1 MKKKFDTL
9 FLDRDGVIN
18 YKIENDYVKSIQD
31 FKFIPEFI
39 YVVKDLSLLFN
50 RIIIITNQQGIGKGL
65 MSISDLNEIHEY
77 MLNTINDNNGKIDK
91 IYFCPH
97 HPAKGFPNENKKYKV
112 ICSCRKPKPG
122 MYLEIANELNISLS
136 ETIVVGDSLRDLE
149 AAQKVGAQ
157 SILVLTGKGEKTY
170 QYSYNRSPKC
180 RKIYACKRH
189 YKKEKIC
196 YWSRSRINKRQQFC
210 FF

>member
-1 MKKKFDTL
+1 MSNSRGQVILMKKKFDTL

-18 YKIENDYVKSIQD
+18 HKIENDYVKSIQD

-97 HPAKGFPNENKKYKV
+97 LASEN
-112 ICSCRKPKPG
+112 CFCRKPSPG
-122 MYLEIANELNISLS
+122 MIQKAFQDYPDIDRSKSYFI
-136 ETIVVGDSLRDLE
+136 GDSDSDMQAGKAEKLISI
-149 AAQKVGAQ
+149 KV
-157 SILVLTGKGEKTY
+157 SSEFTILHWFNSL
-170 QYSYNRSPKC
+170 
-180 RKIYACKRH
+180 
-189 YKKEKIC
+189 
-196 YWSRSRINKRQQFC
+196 
-210 FF
+210 

>member
-1 MKKKFDTL
+1 MNKKFDTL

-18 YKIENDYVKSIQD
+18 HKIENDYVKSIQD

-97 HPAKGFPNENKKYKV
+97 LASEN
-112 ICSCRKPKPG
+112 CFCRKPSPG
-122 MYLEIANELNISLS
+122 MIQKAFQDYPDIDRSKSYFI
-136 ETIVVGDSLRDLE
+136 GDSDSDMQAGKAEKLISI
-149 AAQKVGAQ
+149 KV
-157 SILVLTGKGEKTY
+157 SSEFTVLHWFN
-170 QYSYNRSPKC
+170 SL
-180 RKIYACKRH
+180 
-189 YKKEKIC
+189 
-196 YWSRSRINKRQQFC
+196 
-210 FF
+210 

>member
-1 MKKKFDTL
+1 MNKKFDTL

-39 YVVKDLSLLFN
+39 HVVKNLSLLFN

-77 MLNTINDNNGKIDK
+77 MLNIINDNNGKIDK

-97 HPAKGFPNENKKYKV
+97 LASEN
-112 ICSCRKPKPG
+112 CLCRKPSPG
-122 MYLEIANELNISLS
+122 MIQKAFQDYPDIDRSKSYFI
-136 ETIVVGDSLRDLE
+136 GDSDSDMQAGKAEKLISI
-149 AAQKVGAQ
+149 KV
-157 SILVLTGKGEKTY
+157 SSEFTVLHWFN
-170 QYSYNRSPKC
+170 SL
-180 RKIYACKRH
+180 
-189 YKKEKIC
+189 
-196 YWSRSRINKRQQFC
+196 
-210 FF
+210 

>member
-18 YKIENDYVKSIQD
+18 YKIENDYVKSIKD

-39 YVVKDLSLLFN
+39 DVVKDLSLLFN

-97 HPAKGFPNENKKYKV
+97 LASEN
-112 ICSCRKPKPG
+112 CLCRKPSPG
-122 MYLEIANELNISLS
+122 MIQKAFQDYPDIDRSKSYFI
-136 ETIVVGDSLRDLE
+136 GDSDSDMQAGKAEKLISI
-149 AAQKVGAQ
+149 KV
-157 SILVLTGKGEKTY
+157 SSEFTVLHWFN
-170 QYSYNRSPKC
+170 SL
-180 RKIYACKRH
+180 
-189 YKKEKIC
+189 
-196 YWSRSRINKRQQFC
+196 
-210 FF
+210 

>member
-97 HPAKGFPNENKKYKV
+97 LASEN
-112 ICSCRKPKPG
+112 CFCRKPSPG
-122 MYLEIANELNISLS
+122 MIQKAFQDYPDIDRSKSYFI
-136 ETIVVGDSLRDLE
+136 GDSDSDMQAGKAEKLISI
-149 AAQKVGAQ
+149 KV
-157 SILVLTGKGEKTY
+157 SSEFTVLHWFN
-170 QYSYNRSPKC
+170 SL
-180 RKIYACKRH
+180 
-189 YKKEKIC
+189 
-196 YWSRSRINKRQQFC
+196 
-210 FF
+210 

>member
-18 YKIENDYVKSIQD
+18 HKIENDYVKSIQD

-77 MLNTINDNNGKIDK
+77 MLNIINDNNGKIDK

-97 HPAKGFPNENKKYKV
+97 LASEN
-112 ICSCRKPKPG
+112 CLCRKPSPG
-122 MYLEIANELNISLS
+122 MIQKAFQDYPDIDRSKSYFI
-136 ETIVVGDSLRDLE
+136 GDSDSDMQAGKAEKLISI
-149 AAQKVGAQ
+149 KV
-157 SILVLTGKGEKTY
+157 SSEFTVLHWFN
-170 QYSYNRSPKC
+170 SL
-180 RKIYACKRH
+180 
-189 YKKEKIC
+189 
-196 YWSRSRINKRQQFC
+196 
-210 FF
+210 

>member
-1 MKKKFDTL
+1 MENNFDTL

-18 YKIENDYVKSIQD
+18 HKIENDYVKSIQD

-97 HPAKGFPNENKKYKV
+97 LASEN
-112 ICSCRKPKPG
+112 CFCRKPSPG
-122 MYLEIANELNISLS
+122 MIQKAFQDYPDIDRSKSYFI
-136 ETIVVGDSLRDLE
+136 GDSDSDMQAGKAEKLISI
-149 AAQKVGAQ
+149 KV
-157 SILVLTGKGEKTY
+157 SSEFTVLHWFN
-170 QYSYNRSPKC
+170 SL
-180 RKIYACKRH
+180 
-189 YKKEKIC
+189 
-196 YWSRSRINKRQQFC
+196 
-210 FF
+210 

>member
-18 YKIENDYVKSIQD
+18 HKIENDYVKSIQD

-97 HPAKGFPNENKKYKV
+97 LASEN
-112 ICSCRKPKPG
+112 CFCRKPSPG
-122 MYLEIANELNISLS
+122 MIQKAFQDYPDIDRSKSYFI
-136 ETIVVGDSLRDLE
+136 GDSDSDMQAGKEEKLISIKVSLE
-149 AAQKVGAQ
+149 FT
-157 SILVLTGKGEKTY
+157 VLHWFN
-170 QYSYNRSPKC
+170 SL
-180 RKIYACKRH
+180 
-189 YKKEKIC
+189 
-196 YWSRSRINKRQQFC
+196 
-210 FF
+210 

>member
-18 YKIENDYVKSIQD
+18 YKIENDYVKSIKD

-39 YVVKDLSLLFN
+39 HVVKDLSLLFN

-97 HPAKGFPNENKKYKV
+97 LASEN
-112 ICSCRKPKPG
+112 CFCRKPSPG
-122 MYLEIANELNISLS
+122 MIQKAFQDYPDIDRSKSYFI
-136 ETIVVGDSLRDLE
+136 GDSDSDMQAGKAEKLISI
-149 AAQKVGAQ
+149 KV
-157 SILVLTGKGEKTY
+157 SSEFTILHWFNSL
-170 QYSYNRSPKC
+170 
-180 RKIYACKRH
+180 
-189 YKKEKIC
+189 
-196 YWSRSRINKRQQFC
+196 
-210 FF
+210 

>member
-18 YKIENDYVKSIQD
+18 HKIENDYVKSVQD

-39 YVVKDLSLLFN
+39 HVVKDLSLLFN

-97 HPAKGFPNENKKYKV
+97 LASEN
-112 ICSCRKPKPG
+112 CFCRKPSPG
-122 MYLEIANELNISLS
+122 MIQKAFQDYPDIDRSKSYFI
-136 ETIVVGDSLRDLE
+136 GDSDSDMQAGKEEKLISIKVSLE
-149 AAQKVGAQ
+149 FT
-157 SILVLTGKGEKTY
+157 VLHWFN
-170 QYSYNRSPKC
+170 SL
-180 RKIYACKRH
+180 
-189 YKKEKIC
+189 
-196 YWSRSRINKRQQFC
+196 
-210 FF
+210 

>member
-18 YKIENDYVKSIQD
+18 YKIENDYVKSIKD

-39 YVVKDLSLLFN
+39 HVVKDLSLLFN

-97 HPAKGFPNENKKYKV
+97 LASEN
-112 ICSCRKPKPG
+112 CFCRKPSPG
-122 MYLEIANELNISLS
+122 MIQKAFQDYPDIDRSKSYFI
-136 ETIVVGDSLRDLE
+136 GDSDSDMQAGKAEKLISI
-149 AAQKVGAQ
+149 KV
-157 SILVLTGKGEKTY
+157 SSEFTVLHWFN
-170 QYSYNRSPKC
+170 SL
-180 RKIYACKRH
+180 
-189 YKKEKIC
+189 
-196 YWSRSRINKRQQFC
+196 
-210 FF
+210 

>member
-65 MSISDLNEIHEY
+65 MSISDLNEIHEH
-77 MLNTINDNNGKIDK
+77 MLNTINANNGKIDK

-97 HPAKGFPNENKKYKV
+97 LASEN
-112 ICSCRKPKPG
+112 CFCRKPSPG
-122 MYLEIANELNISLS
+122 MIQKAFQDYPDIDRSKSYFI
-136 ETIVVGDSLRDLE
+136 GDSDSDMQAGKAEKLISI
-149 AAQKVGAQ
+149 KV
-157 SILVLTGKGEKTY
+157 SSEFTILHWFNSL
-170 QYSYNRSPKC
+170 
-180 RKIYACKRH
+180 
-189 YKKEKIC
+189 
-196 YWSRSRINKRQQFC
+196 
-210 FF
+210 

>member
-1 MKKKFDTL
+1 MENNFDTL

-97 HPAKGFPNENKKYKV
+97 LASEN
-112 ICSCRKPKPG
+112 CLCRKHSPG
-122 MYLEIANELNISLS
+122 MIQKAFQDYPDIDISKS
-136 ETIVVGDSLRDLE
+136 YFIGDSDSDMQAGKAEKLISI
-149 AAQKVGAQ
+149 KV
-157 SILVLTGKGEKTY
+157 SSEYTILDWFNSL
-170 QYSYNRSPKC
+170 
-180 RKIYACKRH
+180 
-189 YKKEKIC
+189 
-196 YWSRSRINKRQQFC
+196 
-210 FF
+210 

>member
-18 YKIENDYVKSIQD
+18 HKIENDYVKSIQD

-97 HPAKGFPNENKKYKV
+97 LASEN
-112 ICSCRKPKPG
+112 CFCRKPSPG
-122 MYLEIANELNISLS
+122 MIQKAFQDYPDIDRSKSYFI
-136 ETIVVGDSLRDLE
+136 GDSDSDMQAGKAEKLISI
-149 AAQKVGAQ
+149 KV
-157 SILVLTGKGEKTY
+157 SSEFTILHWFNSL
-170 QYSYNRSPKC
+170 
-180 RKIYACKRH
+180 
-189 YKKEKIC
+189 
-196 YWSRSRINKRQQFC
+196 
-210 FF
+210 

>member
-97 HPAKGFPNENKKYKV
+97 LASEN
-112 ICSCRKPKPG
+112 CLCRKPSPG
-122 MYLEIANELNISLS
+122 MIQKAFKDYPDIDRSKSYFI
-136 ETIVVGDSLRDLE
+136 GDSDSDMQAGKAEKLISIKVSLE
-149 AAQKVGAQ
+149 FT
-157 SILVLTGKGEKTY
+157 VLHWFN
-170 QYSYNRSPKC
+170 SL
-180 RKIYACKRH
+180 
-189 YKKEKIC
+189 
-196 YWSRSRINKRQQFC
+196 
-210 FF
+210 

>member
-18 YKIENDYVKSIQD
+18 HKIENDYVKSIQD

-65 MSISDLNEIHEY
+65 MSICDLNEIHEY

-97 HPAKGFPNENKKYKV
+97 LASEN
-112 ICSCRKPKPG
+112 CFCRKPSPG
-122 MYLEIANELNISLS
+122 MIQKAFQDYPDIDRSKSYFI
-136 ETIVVGDSLRDLE
+136 GDSDSDMQAGKAEKLISI
-149 AAQKVGAQ
+149 KV
-157 SILVLTGKGEKTY
+157 SSEFTVLHWFN
-170 QYSYNRSPKC
+170 SL
-180 RKIYACKRH
+180 
-189 YKKEKIC
+189 
-196 YWSRSRINKRQQFC
+196 
-210 FF
+210 

>member
-1 MKKKFDTL
+1 MNKKFDTL

-97 HPAKGFPNENKKYKV
+97 LASEN
-112 ICSCRKPKPG
+112 CFCRKPSPG
-122 MYLEIANELNISLS
+122 MIQKAFQDYPDIDRSKSYFI
-136 ETIVVGDSLRDLE
+136 GDSDSDMQAGKAEKLISI
-149 AAQKVGAQ
+149 KV
-157 SILVLTGKGEKTY
+157 SSEFTVLHWFN
-170 QYSYNRSPKC
+170 SL
-180 RKIYACKRH
+180 
-189 YKKEKIC
+189 
-196 YWSRSRINKRQQFC
+196 
-210 FF
+210 

>member
-18 YKIENDYVKSIQD
+18 HKIENDYVKSIKD

-97 HPAKGFPNENKKYKV
+97 LASEN
-112 ICSCRKPKPG
+112 CLCRKPSPG
-122 MYLEIANELNISLS
+122 MIQKAFQDYPDIDRSKSYFI
-136 ETIVVGDSLRDLE
+136 GDSDSDMQAGKAEKLISIKVSLE
-149 AAQKVGAQ
+149 FT
-157 SILVLTGKGEKTY
+157 VLHWFN
-170 QYSYNRSPKC
+170 SL
-180 RKIYACKRH
+180 
-189 YKKEKIC
+189 
-196 YWSRSRINKRQQFC
+196 
-210 FF
+210 

>member
-18 YKIENDYVKSIQD
+18 HKIENDYVKSIQD

-97 HPAKGFPNENKKYKV
+97 LASEN
-112 ICSCRKPKPG
+112 CFCRKPSPG
-122 MYLEIANELNISLS
+122 MIQKAFQDYPDIDRSKSYFI
-136 ETIVVGDSLRDLE
+136 GDSDSDMQAGKAEKLISI
-149 AAQKVGAQ
+149 KV
-157 SILVLTGKGEKTY
+157 SSEFTVLHWFN
-170 QYSYNRSPKC
+170 SL
-180 RKIYACKRH
+180 
-189 YKKEKIC
+189 
-196 YWSRSRINKRQQFC
+196 
-210 FF
+210 

>member
-1 MKKKFDTL
+1 MSNSRGQVILMKKKFDTL

-97 HPAKGFPNENKKYKV
+97 LASEN
-112 ICSCRKPKPG
+112 CFCRKPSPG
-122 MYLEIANELNISLS
+122 MIQKAFQDYPDIDRSKSYFI
-136 ETIVVGDSLRDLE
+136 GDSDSDMQAGKAEKLISI
-149 AAQKVGAQ
+149 KV
-157 SILVLTGKGEKTY
+157 SSEFTVLHWFN
-170 QYSYNRSPKC
+170 SL
-180 RKIYACKRH
+180 
-189 YKKEKIC
+189 
-196 YWSRSRINKRQQFC
+196 
-210 FF
+210 